1 MSFLDLCGAEV
12 VFPEMV
18 RSRVGPP
25 RASLKL
31 LERELGSG
39 LWPISAAH
47 FSQWEGAARPQ
58 PITALLSILTN
69 HSSATADPFNPID
82 NSRAKGVKSK

>member
-1 MSFLDLCGAEV
+1 MCENLIKRVLLSALRFGVELMSFLDLCGAEV

-39 LWPISAAH
+39 L
-47 FSQWEGAARPQ
+47 
-58 PITALLSILTN
+58 
-69 HSSATADPFNPID
+69 
-82 NSRAKGVKSK
+82 